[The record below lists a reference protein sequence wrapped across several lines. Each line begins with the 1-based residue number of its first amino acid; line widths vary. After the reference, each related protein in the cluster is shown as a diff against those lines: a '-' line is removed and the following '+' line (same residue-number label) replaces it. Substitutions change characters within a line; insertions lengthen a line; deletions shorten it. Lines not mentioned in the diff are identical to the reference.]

1 MKRLRSIIIDD
12 ERLARVTLR
21 KRLSIFPNIE
31 IIGEATSVRTAVT
44 AIAEL
49 NPELIFLDIQLS
61 DGTGFDVLERVK
73 FGGKVVFVTAFDE
86 YAIRA
91 FELNALDYLLK
102 PISKERLANLISRI
116 NSINITRN
124 EKVASKFSYDDRIMI
139 EQKGYIHF
147 LLVKDILLVSSA
159 KDYSLITSAD
169 NKRFIVTSSMNEWE
183 QKLPQEHFFRANR
196 TAIVNLNLVEKTIR
210 VGATADIYVKYHSN
224 EPIHISRNSYKYL
237 REKYYYK

>member
-1 MKRLRSIIIDD
+1 MKRFRSIIIDD

-21 KRLSIFPNIE
+21 KKLSAYSNIE
-31 IIGEATSVRTAVT
+31 IIGEAISVKT
-44 AIAEL
+44 AIAIIEQL

-61 DGTGFDVLERVK
+61 DGTGFDVLENVK
-73 FGGKVVFVTAFDE
+73 FEGKIVFVTAFDE

-102 PISKERLANLISRI
+102 PISKKRLANLISRLS
-116 NSINITRN
+116 SINTNRN
-124 EKVASKFSYDDRIMI
+124 ERLTSKFTYDDRIMI

-147 LLVKDILLVSSA
+147 LLVKDIILISSA
-159 KDYSLITSAD
+159 KDYSLITSQD
-169 NKRFIVTSSMNEWE
+169 NKRFIVTNSMNEWE
-183 QKLPQEHFFRANR
+183 KKLPQEHFFRANR

-210 VGATADIYVKYHSN
+210 IGATADIYVKFHMD
-224 EPIHISRNSYKYL
+224 EPIRISRNSYKFL